1 MAVFVR
7 RRTLLPMANLY
18 RGIPLGVGDMPGAN
32 FLNMFSGGN
41 RERYLALILLIM
53 FILLAAPFL
62 GVFTGFRILLDLITS
77 GIFLIL
83 LDTTRRTRVHF
94 IVSLLLVIPM
104 LAVIWLEYF
113 LVIPPVLQLAGR
125 LCGAFYFILV
135 VAGLTRVIHGAQEV
149 TREVLFAAILV
160 YLLLTLIWA
169 YLYASLE
176 TVSPGSFSFPE
187 DPAREFLFQFLYFS
201 IVTITTLGYGD
212 IIPLSQQASALAMV
226 EALTG
231 QIYLVVVLAW
241 LVGMH
246 VSRKSKKQ

>member
-1 MAVFVR
+1 
-7 RRTLLPMANLY
+7 MANLH
-18 RGIPLGVGDMPGAN
+18 RCISQVAGDMSGAN
-32 FLNMFSGGN
+32 FLNMFSAGN

-62 GVFTGFRILLDLITS
+62 GVFTGFRILLDFITS

-83 LDTTRRTRVHF
+83 METTRRTRVHF

-104 LAVIWLEYF
+104 LAVIWLKYF
-113 LVIPPVLQLAGR
+113 LDIPPLLQLAGR
-125 LCGAFYFILV
+125 LCGAFYFTLV
-135 VAGLTRVIHGAQEV
+135 VAGLARVIHDAQEV
-149 TREVLFAAILV
+149 TREVLFAAILF

-176 TVSPGSFSFPE
+176 IVSPGSFSLPE
-187 DPAREFLFQFLYFS
+187 DHAREFFFQFLYFS

-212 IIPLSQQASALAMV
+212 IIPLSQQASALAVV

-246 VSRKSKKQ
+246 VSRKSEKQ